1 MQQEIF
7 FFGGGKA
14 DGNGGMKDVL
24 GGKGAG
30 LAEMTNAGVPVPPG
44 FTISTRVCIA
54 YQKEGRVQAAVQT
67 EQDRYIERLEKLL
80 GKKLGDPA
88 DPLLVSVRSGAKFSM
103 PGMMDTILNL
113 GLNDKSVQGLT
124 AKTGNERFAWDCYRR
139 FISMFSD
146 VVLDISKRRFEEELS
161 ALKKERGVKLDLDLG
176 TEDLKLLVARFRAI
190 IKEASG
196 KDFPQDPRAQLDMAR
211 DAVFRS
217 WNNPRATYYRRQN
230 KIPDDL
236 GTAVNV
242 QAMVFGNMGPSSA
255 TGVGFT
261 RNPASGV
268 KEFYGEYLTN
278 AQGEDVVAG
287 IRTPK
292 PIVELGKEMPAA
304 YKQLREITDHL
315 EKHYKDIQDFEFTIE
330 DGTLYLLQTRT
341 GKRTGA
347 AAVKI
352 AVDMV
357 HEGLIDKKTAVLRV
371 PPGDL
376 DQLLHP
382 RVNPAKKPKVL
393 AQGLPASPG
402 AASGRAVFLADDAL
416 AWSEKGEKVVLIRA
430 ETNPDDIHGM
440 DAARGI
446 LTATGGMT
454 SHAAVVARGMGKPC
468 VAGCGAAEVSE
479 KERVF
484 RVGDVTVKEGDWVTI
499 DGTTGELML
508 GQAELMEP
516 TVGGEFAEFMSWAD
530 SFRRL
535 KVRANA
541 DVPRDAKKAIEMGA
555 EGIGLCRTEHMFF
568 GEDRI
573 RWVREMILSAGEYR
587 ATQAEL
593 AAARAACEKAGGHDK
608 ADAEARLRDAEQKAT
623 APAKGYLGAL
633 DMLLPMQKSD
643 FYGVLKAMAGK
654 PVTIRTLDPPLHEF
668 LPKREELMVEI
679 AVMEAKGQ
687 KGAELE
693 EKKLLLRRVEIL
705 HEFNPMLGH
714 RGCRLGITFPEITA
728 MQVRAIIEAACDLKK
743 EGVEVL
749 PEIMIPLVGNK
760 TELDNQREVVVRV
773 ATETLGRMGVKL
785 DYLVGTMI
793 EVPRA
798 ALTANEIAET
808 AQFFS
813 FGTNDLT
820 QMTLGFSRDDV
831 GRFLPYY
838 LANGLLKQDPF
849 ISLDRTGV
857 GDLVRIAVERGRS
870 TNPKIKIGICGEHG
884 GDPDSVFFC
893 HGLGFDYVS
902 CSPYRVPIARLAA
915 AHAALSEGTETAI
928 GTTA

>member
-1 MQQEIF
+1 M
-7 FFGGGKA
+7 
-14 DGNGGMKDVL
+14 
-24 GGKGAG
+24 
-30 LAEMTNAGVPVPPG
+30 
-44 FTISTRVCIA
+44 
-54 YQKEGRVQAAVQT
+54 
-67 EQDRYIERLEKLL
+67 
-80 GKKLGDPA
+80 
-88 DPLLVSVRSGAKFSM
+88 
-103 PGMMDTILNL
+103 
-113 GLNDKSVQGLT
+113 
-124 AKTGNERFAWDCYRR
+124 
-139 FISMFSD
+139 
-146 VVLDISKRRFEEELS
+146 
-161 ALKKERGVKLDLDLG
+161 
-176 TEDLKLLVARFRAI
+176 
-190 IKEASG
+190 
-196 KDFPQDPRAQLDMAR
+196 
-211 DAVFRS
+211 
-217 WNNPRATYYRRQN
+217 
-230 KIPDDL
+230 
-236 GTAVNV
+236 
-242 QAMVFGNMGPSSA
+242 
-255 TGVGFT
+255 
-261 RNPASGV
+261 
-268 KEFYGEYLTN
+268 
-278 AQGEDVVAG
+278 
-287 IRTPK
+287 
-292 PIVELGKEMPAA
+292 
-304 YKQLREITDHL
+304 
-315 EKHYKDIQDFEFTIE
+315 
-330 DGTLYLLQTRT
+330 
-341 GKRTGA
+341 
-347 AAVKI
+347 
-352 AVDMV
+352 
-357 HEGLIDKKTAVLRV
+357 
-371 PPGDL
+371 
-376 DQLLHP
+376 
-382 RVNPAKKPKVL
+382 
-393 AQGLPASPG
+393 
-402 AASGRAVFLADDAL
+402 
-416 AWSEKGEKVVLIRA
+416 LIRA

-440 DAARGI
+440 DAAKGI

-479 KERVF
+479 KERLL

-587 ATQAEL
+587 ATQTEL
-593 AAARAACEKAGGHDK
+593 AAAHAAAEKAGGGDK
-608 ADAEARLRDAEQKAT
+608 ADAQARLKEAEAKAA

-679 AVMEAKGQ
+679 AVMEATGQ

-693 EKKLLLRRVEIL
+693 EKKQLLRRVEIL

-728 MQVRAIIEAACDLKK
+728 MQVRAIIEAACELKK

-760 TELDNQREVVVRV
+760 TELDNQRDVVVRV
-773 ATETLGRMGVKL
+773 AGETMKRMGVEL

-831 GRFLPYY
+831 GRFLPFY

-857 GDLVRIAVERGRS
+857 GDLVRIAVERGRG

-915 AHAALSEGTETAI
+915 AHAALTEGTETAI